1 VNKKALRKK
10 GVTIKGNE
18 VKTQI
23 PVKDNVFYDFTLH
36 YDLYNFTF
44 KKMTTIANRTS
55 TELRRGLSIIVPVYN
70 EEKYVKSVIHEL
82 RNLEVDFEYEI
93 IIVNDGSTD
102 NSTQILK
109 SLLIDKHY
117 YLIQNPNNVGKGS
130 VVRMGIQEANYSHI
144 LIFDSDNEY
153 FVSDIPKLFE
163 PIRNQ
168 TAEVV
173 FGVRVPSPNVISHSY
188 LHSLARFIMTT
199 YANILFET
207 RIKDIHTGM
216 KLISTT
222 ILRSLTLKQDGF
234 GLDTEIACL
243 LLKSGLIPHEIPI
256 GYVGRTRKQGKKIRF
271 KDALVC
277 LRIISQIKFFHSKIE
292 YRLGEM
298 VYSN

>member
-1 VNKKALRKK
+1 M
-10 GVTIKGNE
+10 KGNAI
-18 VKTQI
+18 KNQL
-23 PVKDNVFYDFTLH
+23 PVKDNGFYDFTLH
-36 YDLYNFTF
+36 YDLYNSTF
-44 KKMTTIANRTS
+44 KKMTTKANRTS

-222 ILRSLTLKQDGF
+222 ILRSLTLKEDGF